1 MSQAARAAQTERLQ
15 SAGAHA
21 AHAELASQH
30 PLPLPLPV
38 WERGRREILIY
49 AQVPVLDCAQEV
61 AMWDAFAALVV
72 QRNRTAYYDDA
83 MLTAHR
89 IMDALQESGAKKG
102 AWVEVKY

>member
-1 MSQAARAAQTERLQ
+1 MAWRSTRR
-15 SAGAHA
+15 
-21 AHAELASQH
+21 
-30 PLPLPLPV
+30 
-38 WERGRREILIY
+38 RREILIY

-72 QRNRTAYYDDA
+72 VQRNRTAYYDDA

-89 IMDALQESGAKKG
+89 IMDALQESRAKKG